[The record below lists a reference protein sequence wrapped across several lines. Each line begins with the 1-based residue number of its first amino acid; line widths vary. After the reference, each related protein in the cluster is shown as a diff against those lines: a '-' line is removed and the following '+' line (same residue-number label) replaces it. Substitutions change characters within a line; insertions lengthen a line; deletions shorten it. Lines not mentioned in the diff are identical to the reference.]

1 MSTAAVIANNFP
13 KLHNAMWP
21 GLVGKG
27 SPGAEPFIDLDT
39 MLDFTAKADVGGI
52 KFDGVDLFLYNPHT
66 DIDIHDSGNKKLA
79 DKIKS
84 KGLVVGSVVAPVWF
98 DASAGGDEKAR
109 ANFVTHVKKAVR
121 IASKLRD
128 LGVRPYGVVRIDSAT
143 GVTAWDKDPKGTTKL
158 IAQTFREAGKIA
170 KGEGER
176 LAAEGEICWGGMHS
190 WKHMVNLLEM
200 VDMPKVVGFQADM
213 SHTHLYTLGYNA
225 EAHRI
230 VPKNYHYEPAEFH
243 KAMTKLTD
251 ALRPWTID
259 FHVAQNDGSVFGS
272 GDHEKTGRHCLAT
285 DPKGKLNITRDSG
298 YWLRDKQGKV
308 TKKMK
313 HICWDGCMFPNEVL
327 NKQQTWND
335 ILAAMIEVRNN
346 HGWKA

>member
-1 MSTAAVIANNFP
+1 
-13 KLHNAMWP
+13 
-21 GLVGKG
+21 
-27 SPGAEPFIDLDT
+27 
-39 MLDFTAKADVGGI
+39 
-52 KFDGVDLFLYNPHT
+52 
-66 DIDIHDSGNKKLA
+66 
-79 DKIKS
+79 
-84 KGLVVGSVVAPVWF
+84 VVGSVVAPVWF

-109 ANFVTHVKKAVR
+109 ANFVTHVRKAVR
-121 IASKLRD
+121 IARQLRD

-143 GVTAWDKDPKGTTKL
+143 SVTAWDKDPKGCTKL

-190 WKHMVNLLEM
+190 WKNMVNLLEE
-200 VDMPKVVGFQADM
+200 VAMPKVVGFQADM
-213 SHTHLYTLGYNA
+213 SHTHLYTLGANA
-225 EAHRI
+225 EAHRL
-230 VPKNYHYEPAEFH
+230 VPKKYNYEPAEFH

-272 GDHEKTGRHCLAT
+272 GDHEKTGKHCLAT
-285 DPKGKLNITRDSG
+285 DPRGKLNIVRDSG

-308 TKKMK
+308 TRKMK

-327 NKQQTWND
+327 MKQQTWND
-335 ILAAMIEVRNN
+335 ILSAMIEVRNQ
-346 HGWKA
+346 HGWVG

>member
-1 MSTAAVIANNFP
+1 MPENNYP

-39 MLDFTAKADVGGI
+39 MLDLTAQAEVDGV

-66 DIDIHDSGNKKLA
+66 DIDSDADAVKRLA
-79 DKIKS
+79 DKIRKR
-84 KGLVVGSVVAPVWF
+84 GFVVGSVVAPVWF
-98 DASAGGDEKAR
+98 DASAMGDATKR
-109 ANFVTHVKKAVR
+109 ANWVTHVRKAIG
-121 IASKLRD
+121 IARQLRE
-128 LGVRPYGVVRIDSAT
+128 LGVRPYGVVRIDSAAS
-143 GVTAWDKDPKGTTKL
+143 VTDWDKDPKGNTKL

-170 KGEGER
+170 RGEGER

-190 WKHMVNLLEM
+190 WKHMVNLLEQ

-213 SHTHLYTLGYNA
+213 SHTHLYTLGENA
-225 EAHRI
+225 EEHRI
-230 VPKNYHYEPAEFH
+230 VPKNYRYEPAEFH

-285 DPKGKLNITRDSG
+285 DPRRKLNIAPDARYCMRD
-298 YWLRDKQGKV
+298 DIGKV
-308 TKKMK
+308 TKKFP
-313 HICWDGCMFPNEVL
+313 HLCWDGCMFPNAVMSDP
-327 NKQQTWND
+327 KTWRD
-335 ILAAMIEVRNN
+335 ILAAMIEVRKQ
-346 HGWKA
+346 HGWVG